1 MERENNMFGIRE
13 LKERVAKLEEE
24 LGKKTKALE
33 SAMDYQD
40 EVAEFLLKHDRNEI
54 VLDYKPQCFELNET
68 HITYVFNGKLK
79 VAKTNSWCNFTT
91 LKSTED
97 LNGIVEIL
105 TIKEHHISEENGLWE
120 VEKYYQLNKAENT
133 LTDITE
139 TRKALLKE
147 TEKKTTTTKSQ
158 NKKGDK

>member
-1 MERENNMFGIRE
+1 MFGMRE

-40 EVAEFLLKHDRNEI
+40 EVAEFLLKYNKNDI
-54 VLDYKPQCFELNET
+54 VLDRIWKAKNHALINQ
-68 HITYVFNGKLK
+68 HIIKYAYNGKFK
-79 VAKTNSWCNFTT
+79 VANLESVCDILTLRGVEEINSFTT
-91 LKSTED
+91 
-97 LNGIVEIL
+97 IIEI
-105 TIKEHHISEENGLWE
+105 EEMWVAGDKVAYQNH
-120 VEKYYQLNKAENT
+120 YYQLDKIANT

-147 TEKKTTTTKSQ
+147 TEKKTSTTKSQ
-158 NKKGDK
+158 NKKENK

>member
-1 MERENNMFGIRE
+1 MFGIRE

-40 EVAEFLLKHDRNEI
+40 KVAQFLLKHDRNQV
-54 VLDYKPQCFELNET
+54 VLDYVNKFAGASIIRQ
-68 HITYVFNGKLK
+68 HIIKYVYDGKFKIANLENPCD
-79 VAKTNSWCNFTT
+79 VLI
-91 LKSTED
+91 LKS
-97 LNGIVEIL
+97 VEEINSF
-105 TIKEHHISEENGLWE
+105 TSMIEIEEIWGNRDK
-120 VEKYYQLNKAENT
+120 VVTKSSYYQLDKIANT